1 MLYINERK
9 PLFQQHPLTDFL
21 FLYTMLKQET
31 NPAVVN
37 NSSPSTY
44 CFDADAVNEF
54 FLSYMPAETLAR
66 TIREFNHHVTILS
79 LNTPDVPFEIS
90 QIMRHLNEFAETINP
105 YFTNQNM

>member
-21 FLYTMLKQET
+21 FLYTMLKQEN

-54 FLSYMPAETLAR
+54 FLSYMSAETLAR
-66 TIREFNHHVTILS
+66 TIREFNHHVAILS
-79 LNTPDVPFEIS
+79 LNTPDVSFFKI
-90 QIMRHLNEFAETINP
+90 ITL
-105 YFTNQNM
+105 